1 MGHRFVGLRAYTV
14 KRMGSRL
21 ALVFFV
27 TVGFAAAGCGR
38 SSSNRDAKGDAVPD
52 GKSER
57 SEGGGPA
64 SDVAPEL
71 GGSDLV
77 PDVADDVSVDVP
89 PDAQADRA
97 DGGSPDMHE
106 TPDVGLPEAGQDMVA
121 DRQQPEVGQDLASDR
136 AAPEVGQDGPS
147 EARPDVTSDLR
158 SDLASDRG
166 PDADPNCGTPWDVRH
181 CGTCDHDCTKL
192 PHVNTSIESLSCRN
206 GVCNADFCELGY
218 AHCSASTQGDKGCET
233 DLWND
238 VNNCG
243 ACRMKCGQAG
253 GTGVC
258 HRGACVGECPAGR
271 GDCSE
276 DFGCETQL
284 STPEHCGAC
293 GQPACR
299 LANVIAPCRQPGAAQ
314 CNDGIC
320 APSYGN
326 CDRTTNDCE
335 AAYGSSAGTCL
346 PTYKGTQWLPTGL
359 GGVTAVRADG
369 ARFIGGQFDDRIDFD
384 FTTGGDLISPP
395 EAAGSPY
402 VTMVK
407 ADGGYGWTRTFR
419 ATGAVTALA
428 AAGDGGVIV
437 AGSFKGTIVLN
448 PDGTGGTT
456 SNPTDSSFVV
466 KLNASGVYVWGF
478 VMATNT
484 FPADIT
490 FQSLAVAGDGSIY
503 AAGTVWG
510 GVDFDPGPGAVS
522 RLGAYN
528 GSAFVLK
535 LTKDRGFL
543 WVDTWD
549 ADVASCIVYP
559 GRLAASPVG
568 VWMTGIF
575 GGGCDFDPGSGVD
588 RKEVTTFS
596 GFVVGVDAAGRYVGG
611 GVFGIGGA
619 ADVAA
624 DNQGAV
630 YVVGQYNGA
639 VDFDPGSAEVVR
651 ASTDYPSSYVV
662 KLSAGGVFQWVITPT
677 RFSANA
683 IALGRDGGLLVAGM
697 LGADGAGGAAV
708 VEVFPDQSLGWTVGF
723 GSQNMR
729 IGSLAS
735 TPTGFFVG
743 GTAVWDTDMDPGVGV
758 DPVSGGG
765 EGNPF
770 ISEYAF

>member
-1 MGHRFVGLRAYTV
+1 
-14 KRMGSRL
+14 
-21 ALVFFV
+21 
-27 TVGFAAAGCGR
+27 
-38 SSSNRDAKGDAVPD
+38 
-52 GKSER
+52 
-57 SEGGGPA
+57 
-64 SDVAPEL
+64 
-71 GGSDLV
+71 
-77 PDVADDVSVDVP
+77 
-89 PDAQADRA
+89 
-97 DGGSPDMHE
+97 
-106 TPDVGLPEAGQDMVA
+106 
-121 DRQQPEVGQDLASDR
+121 
-136 AAPEVGQDGPS
+136 
-147 EARPDVTSDLR
+147 
-158 SDLASDRG
+158 
-166 PDADPNCGTPWDVRH
+166 
-181 CGTCDHDCTKL
+181 
-192 PHVNTSIESLSCRN
+192 
-206 GVCNADFCELGY
+206 
-218 AHCSASTQGDKGCET
+218 
-233 DLWND
+233 

-243 ACRMKCGQAG
+243 ACGMKCGQAG

-419 ATGAVTALA
+419 TTGGITALT

-437 AGSFKGTIVLN
+437 AGTVQGTIILN

-456 SNPTDSSFVV
+456 SNPTDSSFIV

-478 VMATNT
+478 AMPTNT
-484 FPADIT
+484 FPANIT
-490 FQSLAVAGDGSIY
+490 FQALAVTADGSIY
-503 AAGTVWG
+503 AAGTFWG
-510 GVDFDPGPGAVS
+510 GVDFDPSAATVFRTGN
-522 RLGAYN
+522 YN
-528 GSAFVLK
+528 GSPFLLK
-535 LTKDRGFL
+535 LTKDRNFVWL
-543 WVDTWD
+543 DTWD
-549 ADVASCIVYP
+549 VDPSNCVINP
-559 GRLAASPVG
+559 GRMAASPVG
-568 VWMTGIF
+568 VWMSGTF
-575 GGGCDFDPGSGVD
+575 GGSCDFDAGPTVD
-588 RKEVTTFS
+588 RKEVTTYT
-596 GFVVGVDAAGRYVGG
+596 GFLLGVDAAGRHVTSWALGRW
-611 GVFGIGGA
+611 VSDVV
-619 ADVAA
+619 ADS
-624 DNQGAV
+624 QGAV
-630 YVVGQYNGA
+630 YAVGEYNYTT
-639 VDFDPGSAEVVR
+639 DFDPGPAEVLR
-651 ASTDYPSSYVV
+651 APTDYPSSFMV
-662 KLSAGGVFQWVITPT
+662 KLSAGGAFQWVTTPT
-677 RFSANA
+677 RFSASA
-683 IALGRDGGLLVAGM
+683 VALGRDGGVLVAGFFD
-697 LGADGAGGAAV
+697 ADGAGGAGV
-708 VEVFPDQSLGWTVGF
+708 VELFPDQSLGWTVGF

-729 IGSLAS
+729 IASLAS

-743 GTAVWDTDMDPGVGV
+743 GSAFWDTDMDPGVGV

-765 EGNPF
+765 DGNPF